1 MPLSRT
7 AKTTYKLELQRAVA
21 GGILETAGGT
31 FLMLIAVRVF
41 EAGSTAK
48 GLLAAG
54 GSLGLLLSPLVVSAV
69 QSLGWPTARA
79 AAILSSAGAISILA
93 AAILPFGNIFIA
105 CSILSMTTGMAA
117 VPLMTQIYQDNYPE
131 SDRGRLFS
139 RAVML
144 RIVVAASFSA
154 VAGWALTGRLDE
166 GYRWLL
172 ALFGMVQL
180 LSAQIL
186 SRYPSRPLTPSGRRN
201 PLQALRYV
209 KEDKLFRWVLVSWM
223 LMGFGNLMM
232 MPLRVEYLANPRYGL
247 AYSAMTIAVLT
258 GIIPNITR
266 LMLNPVWGWLF
277 DRMNFFLMRFCLNV
291 GFMLGT
297 ISFFTGE
304 STTGLVVGA
313 MFYGI
318 AGAGGDIAWSLWV
331 TKIAPPHRVADY
343 MSVHTF
349 FNGIRNVIAPVVAF
363 QFVGKIGII
372 NMGWISAG
380 LIGLASVMLIPEIR
394 SGSERL
400 KKREVPEIQN

>member
-1 MPLSRT
+1 MALSTVAR
-7 AKTTYKLELQRAVA
+7 TTYRLELRRAVA

-31 FLMLIAVRVF
+31 FLMLIAVRVY
-41 EAGSTAK
+41 EAGATAK

-54 GSLGLLLSPLVVSAV
+54 GSVGLLLSPLVVSLV
-69 QSLGWPTARA
+69 QRLGWPSARA
-79 AAILSSAGAISILA
+79 AAALSVLGAASILVA
-93 AAILPFGNIFIA
+93 ALLPFGNLFIA
-105 CSILSMTTGMAA
+105 CSILAMTTAMAA

-144 RIVVAASFSA
+144 RIIVAASFSA
-154 VAGWALTGRLDE
+154 LAGWALTGRLNE

-172 ALFGMVQL
+172 GLFGLVQL
-180 LSAQIL
+180 LSAAIL
-186 SRYPSRPLTPSGRRN
+186 SRYPSRPLTPTGKAN
-201 PLQALRYV
+201 PFEALRYV
-209 KEDKLFRWVLVSWM
+209 REDNLFRWMLISWM

-232 MPLRVEYLANPRYGL
+232 MPLRVEYLANPKYGL
-247 AYSAMTIAVLT
+247 AYSAMAIAVLT

-266 LMLNPVWGWLF
+266 LILNPIWGWLF

-304 STTGLVVGA
+304 STAGLVVGA
-313 MFYGI
+313 MFYGV
-318 AGAGGDIAWSLWV
+318 ASAGGDIAWSLWV

-349 FNGIRNVIAPVVAF
+349 FNGIRNIIAPILAF
-363 QFVGKIGII
+363 QLVGG
-372 NMGWISAG
+372 MGVVRLGWISAT
-380 LIGLASVMLIPEIR
+380 LIAGASLMLIPEIR
-394 SGSERL
+394 HGSERL
-400 KKREVPEIQN
+400 KKRQVPEIQD